1 MQEDQAAQVDDER
14 DTTAEALAA
23 DSTTEAETQPAADGS
38 GDGGAAADASGD
50 DDGMAGAVDDR
61 AEQLTGGQGAASTDS
76 PVADNSGALN
86 KAEEHLEDTNLAA
99 DRETLQALQ
108 KDM

>member
-1 MQEDQAAQVDDER
+1 MQEDEAAQVDDEP
-14 DTTAEALAA
+14 DTKAEALAA
-23 DSTTEAETQPAADGS
+23 DSTTEAEAQPADDGS
-38 GDGGAAADASGD
+38 GDGGAAVDASGD
-50 DDGMAGAVDDR
+50 DGIAGAVDAR

-76 PVADNSGALN
+76 PVADSGAVN

-99 DRETLQALQ
+99 DREALKALQ

>member
-23 DSTTEAETQPAADGS
+23 DSTTEAEAQPADDGS

-50 DDGMAGAVDDR
+50 DGMAGAVDDR
-61 AEQLTGGQGAASTDS
+61 AAQLTGGQGAAATDS
-76 PVADNSGALN
+76 PVTDRSGAVD
-86 KAEEHLEDTNLAA
+86 KAEEHLGDTNLAA
-99 DRETLQALQ
+99 DRETLKALQ

>member
-23 DSTTEAETQPAADGS
+23 DSTTEAEAQPADDGS

-50 DDGMAGAVDDR
+50 DGMAAAVDDR
-61 AEQLTGGQGAASTDS
+61 AAQLTGGQGAASTDA
-76 PVADNSGALN
+76 PVTDNSDAVN

>member
-23 DSTTEAETQPAADGS
+23 DSTTEAEAQPADDGS

-50 DDGMAGAVDDR
+50 DVGMAGAVDDR
-61 AEQLTGGQGAASTDS
+61 AEQLTGGQGAASTDY
-76 PVADNSGALN
+76 DNSGAVS

-99 DRETLQALQ
+99 DRDTLQALQ